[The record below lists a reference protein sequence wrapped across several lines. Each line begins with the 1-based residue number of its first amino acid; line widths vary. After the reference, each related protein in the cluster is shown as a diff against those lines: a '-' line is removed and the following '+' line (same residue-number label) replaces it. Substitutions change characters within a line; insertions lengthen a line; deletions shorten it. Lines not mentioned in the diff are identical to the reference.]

1 VIFDTMTK
9 KRGDSP
15 ALVSTMVSTVQ
26 SLIRAN
32 SGTGVAIRDSE
43 GELVPTT
50 GDRPGMLL
58 GRIQSGKTRAFIG
71 IIAKAFD
78 EGVDFAIVLTK
89 GTNPLSEQTIKRIKI
104 DFKEAI
110 DDEEVLVFDIM
121 TLKKNLTRFHL
132 QKKWIIVAKKEAN
145 NLKRVFGALRDHY
158 PDLQKKRLLIIDDE
172 ADFATLTYR
181 KNRDT
186 DEIEPGK
193 IAGWVDSLRH
203 ASATTHFLQVTATPY
218 SLYLQ
223 PNDGEESRLFH
234 PIRPA
239 FTEILPIYPGYAGGD
254 FFFGDAD
261 DESSIAHFVYE
272 EVPLDERD
280 ALKKSD
286 RRGFQIEEALR
297 HKKIA
302 VLRRALVNFILG
314 GCIRRWQQETGAGKR
329 ERYSFIVHTESARAS
344 HTWQDNIVRAVVK
357 QLVDAAAN
365 DSPEFDELL
374 GESYA
379 DLEKSLAL
387 AGTPI
392 PSADA
397 VRRIVRDA
405 LTNEYV
411 VVTVVNSNNDV
422 RNLLDEDG
430 QLELLA
436 PLNIFIGGSILDRGL
451 TIRNLIGFYYGRNPQ
466 QFQQDTV
473 LQHAR
478 LYGNRPV
485 ADLAVTRFYT
495 TSHIHQVMRKIH
507 EFDTTLRQAIEKGA
521 QKRGI
526 YFIRRDDRGQ
536 IIPCSPN
543 KIMASDIVT
552 VRAHKQLRPFGFQT
566 RFKTY
571 VSRDIAELDHLIS
584 AAQGRHSPEEPV
596 LVDVAV
602 GTEILKRIEAT
613 LEFDDPDYQWDFDAH
628 AATIE
633 FLSDECKDPAKKGRL
648 WLLIRRDRNLSRYR
662 SGEMRFSNDPL
673 SYQERAVIE
682 RTATDLPLLALVRE
696 NGAEVDGWRGTPFW
710 WPIITPAGSTP
721 TTVFA
726 SKTRGEE

>member
-1 VIFDTMTK
+1 M
-9 KRGDSP
+9 
-15 ALVSTMVSTVQ
+15 
-26 SLIRAN
+26 
-32 SGTGVAIRDSE
+32 
-43 GELVPTT
+43 PTT

-78 EGVDFAIVLTK
+78 EGIDFAIVLTK
-89 GTNPLSEQTIKRIKI
+89 GTNPLSEQTIKRIKS

-132 QKKWIIVAKKEAN
+132 QKKWIIVAKKEKN
-145 NLKRVFGALRDHY
+145 NLKRVFHALQEHY

-203 ASATTHFLQVTATPY
+203 ASAVTHFLQVTATPY

-234 PIRPA
+234 PVRPA

-254 FFFGDAD
+254 FFFGDVD
-261 DESSIAHFVYE
+261 DEASLAHFVYE

-286 RRGFQIEEALR
+286 RRGFRIEEALG

-314 GCIRRWQQETGAGKR
+314 GCIRRWQQETGGGKR

-344 HTWQDNIVRAVVK
+344 HSWQDRIVRAVVE
-357 QLVDAAAN
+357 QLVQAAAKS
-365 DSPEFDELL
+365 SPEFEELL

-379 DLEKSLAL
+379 DLERSLML
-387 AGTPI
+387 TGTPV
-392 PSADA
+392 PSAE
-397 VRRIVRDA
+397 VVTRIVRDA
-405 LTNEYV
+405 LVNEYV

-422 RNLLDEDG
+422 KNLLDEEG

-478 LYGNRPV
+478 LYGNRPP

-507 EFDTTLRQAIEKGA
+507 DFDTTLRQAIEKGS

-566 RFKTY
+566 RYKSY
-571 VSRDIAELDHLIS
+571 VSKDMIELDRVIA
-584 AAQGRHSPEEPV
+584 AAQEGHALDEPV

-602 GTEILKRIEAT
+602 GTDILSRIEAT
-613 LEFDDPDYQWDFDAH
+613 LEFEDPDYQWDFNAH
-628 AATIE
+628 AATLE
-633 FLSDECKDPAKKGRL
+633 FLSEECEDPAKKGRL
-648 WLLIRRDRNLSRYR
+648 WLLVRRDRNLSRYR
-662 SGEMRFSNDPL
+662 VGEGRFSNAPL
-673 SYQERAVIE
+673 SYQERPVIE

-696 NGAEVDGWRGTPFW
+696 NGSEADGWRGTPFW
-710 WPIITPAGSTP
+710 WPIITPGATTP

-726 SKTRGEE
+726 SKTRGDE